1 MELTEGLL
9 TRRSI
14 RKYTGQEISREQIET
29 FLKAG
34 MYAPS
39 ANNEQPWHFIAV
51 NQREILDK
59 LMAAHPYA
67 SMLAGAKWAIIVCA
81 DENLQKSKGYLAVDC
96 AAATQNILL
105 AAHAQGVGSVWL
117 GVYPRED
124 RMAAI
129 QKVLNLPVSIMPFSM
144 ISLGYPSE
152 QKADPNR
159 FKRERIHLNSWE

>member
-59 LMAAHPYA
+59 LRAAHPY
-67 SMLAGAKWAIIVCA
+67 
-81 DENLQKSKGYLAVDC
+81 
-96 AAATQNILL
+96 
-105 AAHAQGVGSVWL
+105 
-117 GVYPRED
+117 
-124 RMAAI
+124 
-129 QKVLNLPVSIMPFSM
+129 
-144 ISLGYPSE
+144 
-152 QKADPNR
+152 
-159 FKRERIHLNSWE
+159 